1 MYITVLFTY
10 LSDPIH
16 SSPRLLL
23 VQAKFFQ
30 SEDCLSEVGR
40 EPPGNPHEKVS
51 NENIAIAD
59 GFPGSSVGSYPN
71 PLSHKG
77 VSHIPQIPWRTPPRF
92 DLKFECHVAAG
103 EESEE
108 VEVQKHREMRVHEAV
123 YPHFSAVPHC
133 PSISSDVEAEHFDDW
148 HTPVI
153 PVTAIEEAAE
163 TDCLAKPEPA
173 KLPQSPSTSE
183 IFDIPQCKSLLSR
196 ELSKGKKSDHAPL
209 QDLDGPMVAAAAA
222 TTAIMKSKEPPSL
235 IDPELLIKLLSNPE
249 LVQKLIDERRLA
261 SDTTTRTSGSKTVES
276 SVHRPSAKG
285 SFLFEESTIESY
297 KPDNPRTGFI
307 HRPSKVK
314 CSPAAPSR
322 IRAQLASTETGPTF
336 AWDEIEQL
344 LHFQS
349 STIVSLVQKSTTE
362 NTHPGNAGIE
372 AVLRPGNQPLAV
384 KAETG
389 TGLGPKQVTT
399 SISLLSSKSDLPS
412 QNSNYEVFQR
422 ADVGN
427 MSLLK
432 ASRAL
437 SSSIH
442 DVLSKKST
450 GRYIQLADDG
460 HMAVPRLVKRPQ
472 ANNIEIGA
480 CSRSMTVAPLVPL
493 LSSNPDFPGKN
504 FMKGHS
510 QLGNFRDLSVP
521 RFVKPNLA
529 GSSISGT
536 AFEPKKVTPSVPLSS
551 VLPDFSKKS
560 SGEHGALLYTSFP
573 EPAVERHSHTFPRM
587 QSESLVDRLDT
598 AYIAPRLGTSPVP
611 GSLAEVYRL
620 KKLIEE
626 HGSHDRAGNDYVGEI
641 PAPSSVP
648 GAEHPSFPLEP
659 LRKDISY
666 FQSLIRQHG
675 EEKGSQ
681 DDELSLYGISHNHLQ
696 SKESDRKYKR
706 TCKFYNSSMG
716 CRNGS
721 SCPYEHDVPGQW
733 RSDVVLEV
741 PGAKRL
747 KLGGSFTGRT

>member
-77 VSHIPQIPWRTPPRF
+77 VSHIPQIPWRTPPRQF

-249 LVQKLIDERRLA
+249 LVQKLIAERRLA
-261 SDTTTRTSGSKTVES
+261 SDTTTRTSGSKTV
-276 SVHRPSAKG
+276 
-285 SFLFEESTIESY
+285 
-297 KPDNPRTGFI
+297 D
-307 HRPSKVK
+307 
-314 CSPAAPSR
+314 
-322 IRAQLASTETGPTF
+322 
-336 AWDEIEQL
+336 
-344 LHFQS
+344 

-437 SSSIH
+437 SSSIP
-442 DVLSKKST
+442 DVLT
-450 GRYIQLADDG
+450 
-460 HMAVPRLVKRPQ
+460 
-472 ANNIEIGA
+472 
-480 CSRSMTVAPLVPL
+480 
-493 LSSNPDFPGKN
+493 
-504 FMKGHS
+504 
-510 QLGNFRDLSVP
+510 
-521 RFVKPNLA
+521 
-529 GSSISGT
+529 
-536 AFEPKKVTPSVPLSS
+536 
-551 VLPDFSKKS
+551 
-560 SGEHGALLYTSFP
+560 
-573 EPAVERHSHTFPRM
+573 
-587 QSESLVDRLDT
+587 
-598 AYIAPRLGTSPVP
+598 
-611 GSLAEVYRL
+611 EVYRL

-641 PAPSSVP
+641 PAPSSIFLTISCC
-648 GAEHPSFPLEP
+648 AFSCSLTTTS
-659 LRKDISY
+659 LSLQKDISY

-733 RSDVVLEV
+733 RSDVVLEA